1 MKFKF
6 KGIAF
11 KKYIIPLALSVLS
24 SQATAL
30 PQVPVKAHPPI
41 HYKPNTLGSFPTGLA
56 PRQVRVAY
64 GFTQV
69 RNLGK
74 GQVIGIVNAYDHPRI
89 QNDLAVFT
97 SHYGILPCNSSN
109 GCFRKIYAN
118 GVRPRTD
125 AEWAGETALDVE
137 WAHAVAPSAKILLVE
152 AADNSLNSLFNA
164 IQVAINNGATVISMS
179 WGANE
184 FPQETSFDRIF
195 INSRVSFVAASGD
208 NGNGTSYPAASPYV
222 LAVGGTTLFTDL
234 YGNYQGEETWSGSGG
249 GLSIYEVEP
258 TRQKNLPIPLA
269 NNRRGI
275 PDVAYNANPD
285 TGFSVYN
292 SIPSPHGVGW
302 FVVGGTSAG
311 APQWAGIIA
320 IANSYFGKNHG
331 LSILRKLYG
340 AANPSTGKYIYNYH
354 DITFGTNGNCGYYCT
369 ARPGYDYV
377 TGLGSPNLFYLIP
390 DLANYPIKKV

>member
-222 LAVGGTTLFTDL
+222 LAVGGTTLLLT
-234 YGNYQGEETWSGSGG
+234 YMVITK
-249 GLSIYEVEP
+249 V
-258 TRQKNLPIPLA
+258 
-269 NNRRGI
+269 
-275 PDVAYNANPD
+275 
-285 TGFSVYN
+285 
-292 SIPSPHGVGW
+292 
-302 FVVGGTSAG
+302 
-311 APQWAGIIA
+311 
-320 IANSYFGKNHG
+320 
-331 LSILRKLYG
+331 RKLG
-340 AANPSTGKYIYNYH
+340 QEVAA
-354 DITFGTNGNCGYYCT
+354 D
-369 ARPGYDYV
+369 
-377 TGLGSPNLFYLIP
+377 
-390 DLANYPIKKV
+390 